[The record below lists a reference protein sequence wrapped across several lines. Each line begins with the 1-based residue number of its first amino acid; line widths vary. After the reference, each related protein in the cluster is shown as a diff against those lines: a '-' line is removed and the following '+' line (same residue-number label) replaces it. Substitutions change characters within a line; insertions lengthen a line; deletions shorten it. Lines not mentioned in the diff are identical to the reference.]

1 MLILGETAHI
11 SFNSQKIPLLIVPGV
26 TRSWLLATK
35 LEHNINNAWA
45 PSKIHALTVP
55 GDGRMPVLRKYLHEK
70 IFHKNICKIWK
81 CNCWRCHSK
90 CSHAAGLI
98 RGKFVLA
105 AGSQMYDHSS
115 ASKSSIRRFVI
126 TEKAPT
132 RAFSWLKAATTAF
145 TFKTLLC
152 IKTLC

>member
-1 MLILGETAHI
+1 MEARPTQGWLSMGASITLNLQILRISWKKYFFESQYLITNIYIYI

-55 GDGRMPVLRKYLHEK
+55 RDGRMPVLRKYLHEK

-105 AGSQMYDHSS
+105 ASS
-115 ASKSSIRRFVI
+115 M
-126 TEKAPT
+126 
-132 RAFSWLKAATTAF
+132 TTQYQH
-145 TFKTLLC
+145 TH
-152 IKTLC
+152 